1 MSIYRRNSLLIAAAQ
16 QNQNN
21 ADRQPKPGTI
31 IRAAGRDDDAI
42 RVKLEVQPDGKGV
55 FAYAT
60 IIEVGT
66 DPGGMP
72 HHAARSFTSRDF
84 RGTKAILLNKS
95 RSDLLNEMTKDPV
108 LGGCEVVPVAAL
120 RVVQVAKSGRSIT
133 VEVFEFCNAEELELC
148 AGLVAGIEAGVDEED
163 AVADYYER
171 LDALKG

>member
-1 MSIYRRNSLLIAAAQ
+1 
-16 QNQNN
+16 
-21 ADRQPKPGTI
+21 
-31 IRAAGRDDDAI
+31 
-42 RVKLEVQPDGKGV
+42 
-55 FAYAT
+55 
-60 IIEVGT
+60 
-66 DPGGMP
+66 
-72 HHAARSFTSRDF
+72 
-84 RGTKAILLNKS
+84 
-95 RSDLLNEMTKDPV
+95 LLNEMTKDPV